1 MLSLLLGIITLLI
14 DVITENSAIILNNYE
29 YNLYDINYLVN
40 EGMRNLLDFFTD
52 EICKYA
58 VEIDTIFGFKLN
70 RN

>member
-40 EGMRNLLDFFTD
+40 EGMRNLLWIFFTD

-58 VEIDTIFGFKLN
+58 VEIDTIFWL
-70 RN
+70 

>member
-40 EGMRNLLDFFTD
+40 EGMRNLLW
-52 EICKYA
+52 
-58 VEIDTIFGFKLN
+58 IFLLMKFVSML
-70 RN
+70 